1 MQIPNVYERL
11 KSEGVVFNTVT
22 AGKYKRQLTPTKK
35 TDPKDVEKTERDLQ
49 DILTLFK
56 AVVAKHRPQI
66 DIESVAT
73 GEIWF
78 GPDALEK
85 QLCDELKTSDDVLL
99 EYVKLGHD
107 VYSVQTSNKP
117 ASLLEELSTASVSGV
132 GRWFRQIVVEVRS
145 WSPNIVPRTLLVALL
160 SDRDNDNNCNVS
172 QP

>member
-1 MQIPNVYERL
+1 M
-11 KSEGVVFNTVT
+11 VFNTVT